1 MLVLSRDDA
10 RVYEFDEQ
18 SGEFSEPRPL
28 VSGMLIRGQ
37 CGTLGTTKLVLYR
50 GEGNQLEL
58 RCGRDTVSITANTHL
73 ELTSGTRRVL
83 SLVTRGVTVLRVE
96 YEPNEAAD
104 PFEDLTPF
112 AEAEDEDFGL
122 FVANVLRDAGRR
134 KRIFMSPV

>member
-10 RVYEFDEQ
+10 RVYEYDER
-18 SGEFSEPRPL
+18 SGEFAAPRPL

-50 GEGNQLEL
+50 GEGNQLKL
-58 RCGRDTVSITANTHL
+58 RRGGDTISITDDTHV
-73 ELTSGTRRVL
+73 ELTSGTRRAL
-83 SLVTRGVTVLRVE
+83 SLVTRGSTVLRIE
-96 YEPNEAAD
+96 YEPKEAMD
-104 PFEDLTPF
+104 SVEDLTPF
-112 AEAEDEDFGL
+112 AEDEDEDFGL